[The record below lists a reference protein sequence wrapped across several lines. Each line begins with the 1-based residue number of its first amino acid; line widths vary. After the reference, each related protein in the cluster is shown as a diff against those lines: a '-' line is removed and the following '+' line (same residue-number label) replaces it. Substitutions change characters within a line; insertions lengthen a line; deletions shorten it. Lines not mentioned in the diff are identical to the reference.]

1 LGSQDEHHR
10 QDVRSCSSRLAWPV
24 DFLEAEGNG
33 LVVRRSFCTDARRP
47 AEDGV
52 FSAVRMDETARVDT
66 ELRRELRAALYQ
78 ADGDAIMAAVASIDL
93 SRYLQ
98 TAGDALLIAVSQG
111 SAGSVELAARC
122 ADLLREGPGRID
134 LATGQVHTPLE
145 LQYAD
150 DEYDD
155 ETDDGDADEAT
166 GDGWLWIEPEGS
178 GPGYRDMERFAATVT
193 EPAVAAMLSVA
204 LDGKGA
210 FRRFR
215 NTLTRWPDIE
225 DDWYR
230 YSDER
235 RRGRARTWL
244 VDQGYRPHPP
254 RQPRHT

>member
-1 LGSQDEHHR
+1 MG
-10 QDVRSCSSRLAWPV
+10 
-24 DFLEAEGNG
+24 
-33 LVVRRSFCTDARRP
+33 
-47 AEDGV
+47 
-52 FSAVRMDETARVDT
+52 ETARVDT

-98 TAGDALLIAVSQG
+98 IVGDALLLAVSQG
-111 SAGSVELAARC
+111 SAGAVETAAQCAELLRERDWDGDQELAIELAAALGHGPVPLLRPMAVDLEEL
-122 ADLLREGPGRID
+122 ADVLETSSREGPGRID

-155 ETDDGDADEAT
+155 ETDGGDADEAA

-178 GPGYRDMERFAATVT
+178 GPGYRDMERFAATVA
-193 EPAVAAMLSVA
+193 EPAVAPILSVA

-210 FRRFR
+210 FRRFK

-235 RRGRARTWL
+235 RRGRARAWL
-244 VDQGYRPHPP
+244 TDQGYRPHPA
-254 RQPRHT
+254 RLPRHT